1 MNPEKFRK
9 KKLRNGKRSAA
20 VLLVQCQFARRH
32 FPPVRSRIHVQ
43 HFKSLHLDTQE
54 SKQTHPETL
63 HLAYSKWLKEHVPN
77 KKTPTL
83 KGRTT
88 NGQNWRHI
96 TVYKDCFC
104 YSNLYGVKQKN
115 LLLRTN
121 ALPFIRSGTFQKR
134 KIVDQKWWKIR
145 FGSELTNSCCF
156 AMATE
161 RWCQDR
167 IVALKYEIKLL
178 DWLKSFYT

>member
-1 MNPEKFRK
+1 MYNTSNHSFSTHK
-9 KKLRNGKRSAA
+9 KANKRILKLCTSLTQNDGKN
-20 VLLVQCQFARRH
+20 V
-32 FPPVRSRIHVQ
+32 
-43 HFKSLHLDTQE
+43 T
-54 SKQTHPETL
+54 
-63 HLAYSKWLKEHVPN
+63 VPN
-77 KKTPTL
+77 KKTPNL

-96 TVYKDCFC
+96 TVYKHCFC
-104 YSNLYGVKQKN
+104 YSNFYGVEQKN

-121 ALPFIRSGTFQKR
+121 PLPFIRSGTFQKR
-134 KIVDQKWWKIR
+134 KIIDQKWWKIR

-161 RWCQDR
+161 RCCQDR

-178 DWLKSFYT
+178 H

>member
-1 MNPEKFRK
+1 MDPENFRK
-9 KKLRNGKRSAA
+9 KKLHNGKRSAA
-20 VLLVQCQFARRH
+20 VLLVQYQFARRH

-43 HFKSLHLDTQE
+43 HFKSLLLDTQE

-63 HLAYSKWLKEHVPN
+63 HLAYPKWRKEHVPN
-77 KKTPTL
+77 KKTPNL

-88 NGQNWRHI
+88 NGQKLETNHCLQ
-96 TVYKDCFC
+96 TSF
-104 YSNLYGVKQKN
+104 
-115 LLLRTN
+115 LLLKFVWSETKEYFVKRTN

-156 AMATE
+156 AMAPE
-161 RWCQDR
+161 GDVK
-167 IVALKYEIKLL
+167 IELL
-178 DWLKSFYT
+178 HWSTNKASWLT

>member
-9 KKLRNGKRSAA
+9 KTLRYGKRSTA
-20 VLLVQCQFARRH
+20 VLLVQYQFARRH

-63 HLAYSKWLKEHVPN
+63 HLVNPKWRKEHVPN
-77 KKTPTL
+77 KKTPNL

-88 NGQNWRHI
+88 NEQNWRHI
-96 TVYKDCFC
+96 TVYKHCFC
-104 YSNLYGVKQKN
+104 YSNLYAVKQKN
-115 LLLRTN
+115 LLLRTS

-145 FGSELTNSCCF
+145 FGSELINSCYF